1 MKKTI
6 SGAGDPQ
13 PRLGVQETFLHIRE
27 SPAPRGMAWQPLP
40 HDIPPFTLID
50 KEMHDVCPR
59 RTRTVAAL
67 RKKGKCLATLTLLL
81 TFTMLIPST
90 SSPLGKND
98 KFPQHYE
105 FQNSMSILGK
115 NLALTIAKH
124 LPINLPCFLTTS
136 RHLHT
141 TNSHPHFF
149 AHFKPTIPPPNPHQK
164 IQTDP
169 LGLRNNTHPKF
180 FSIVQLI
187 GNHSNGVKSH
197 QLSTS
202 TEISFLTSA
211 SVLQQL
217 HPTVYT
223 LPAHFTKPTPSS
235 TTNTLIGKCAIPH
248 HTERSGS

>member
-1 MKKTI
+1 
-6 SGAGDPQ
+6 
-13 PRLGVQETFLHIRE
+13 
-27 SPAPRGMAWQPLP
+27 
-40 HDIPPFTLID
+40 
-50 KEMHDVCPR
+50 MHDVCPR
-59 RTRTVAAL
+59 RIRTVAAL
-67 RKKGKCLATLTLLL
+67 RKKGKCLAILTILIAL
-81 TFTMLIPST
+81 TTTIPST
-90 SSPLGKND
+90 SSPIGKKD

-202 TEISFLTSA
+202 TEFSFLTSA
-211 SVLQQL
+211 SVSHQL
-217 HPTVYT
+217 HPTVYP
-223 LPAHFTKPTPSS
+223 LPAHITKPTPPHQSTPSLIKGQYPNKPTKFNTSS
-235 TTNTLIGKCAIPH
+235 RCGKPTDPHAPSRYKKEFLPPPHQRFHKSKTN
-248 HTERSGS
+248 GSFL